1 MDKRPQTIKGYCIF
15 MPNLY
20 LKLAKL
26 NDARNDWKFMRR
38 IIVFAALWVYY
49 FN

>member
-20 LKLAKL
+20 LKLANL
-26 NDARNDWKFMRR
+26 NDARKICIENLC
-38 IIVFAALWVYY
+38 VE
-49 FN
+49 